1 MEVLQRID
9 EVLLDLDVQSVL
21 HLCQLTH
28 GLPDIDQSET
38 WSDGDSLGRWKNTL
52 AARAAV
58 CAQQRRRGLSAADC
72 EDGYLS
78 LNSVSLP
85 PLVKQTAEQT
95 SGSLSAKTARAFFTT
110 CCVLE
115 GIP

>member
-1 MEVLQRID
+1 MLEKHISSMRR
-9 EVLLDLDVQSVL
+9 S
-21 HLCQLTH
+21 LC
-28 GLPDIDQSET
+28 SAEEE
-38 WSDGDSLGRWKNTL
+38 R
-52 AARAAV
+52 
-58 CAQQRRRGLSAADC
+58 SAADC

-85 PLVKQTAEQT
+85 PLVKRTAEQT